1 MRTGIIVSGIAL
13 LVLALDQLTKFIVDK
28 TIELNYGVIEVLPFF
43 NLINIRNK
51 GAAFGLFSGMG
62 NIFFYVISFVAVTIL
77 IAYLTKITNRLERIS
92 LAMILG
98 GAVGN
103 LIDRVFRGSVV
114 DFVDL
119 FVPGC
124 GEPWCHWPAFNIA
137 DTALTVGIVIYLFAN
152 IKDSFSKKKA

>member
-62 NIFFYVISFVAVTIL
+62 NIFFYVISFV
-77 IAYLTKITNRLERIS
+77 
-92 LAMILG
+92 
-98 GAVGN
+98 
-103 LIDRVFRGSVV
+103 
-114 DFVDL
+114 
-119 FVPGC
+119 
-124 GEPWCHWPAFNIA
+124 
-137 DTALTVGIVIYLFAN
+137 
-152 IKDSFSKKKA
+152 